1 MSRYF
6 SEKYK
11 SLKAYVPGEQP
22 RDREYIK
29 LNTNESPYPP
39 SPGVLK
45 ATGEDT
51 VSSLALYPDP
61 DANVL
66 RNKLAE
72 YYGVKLENVFV
83 SNGSDDILNFAFMA
97 FGTDKGAAFPD
108 ITYGFY
114 KVFCRLH
121 GIDCVEVPLAEDF
134 TVNAEAHK
142 ANNRLNVIANPNAP
156 TGIALPLDEIE
167 AIVASNPDTV
177 TVVDEAYVD
186 FGGDSAVPLTKKYD
200 NVIVVGTYSKS
211 RSMAGARLG
220 FAIANEDLIRD
231 LGTLR
236 YSTNPYD
243 VNTLTQKLGA
253 IAIDEAEYYIDNC
266 RKIMKTREDFTCD
279 LLDMG
284 FSVLPSKTNF
294 VFARHPEISGDT
306 VYSELR
312 ARGILVRHFRD
323 ERIKDYNRITIGT
336 EADMKTVAAALRE
349 ITQK

>member
-22 RDREYIK
+22 RDRKYIK

-45 ATGEDT
+45 AAGEDT
-51 VSSLALYPDP
+51 VRSLALYPDP
-61 DANVL
+61 DANIL
-66 RNKLAE
+66 RDKLAA
-72 YYGVKLENVFV
+72 YYGVGRENVFV

-114 KVFCRLH
+114 KVFCQLH
-121 GIDCVEVPLAEDF
+121 GIDYVTVPLTEDF
-134 TVNAEAHK
+134 TVNTEAHK
-142 ANNRLNVIANPNAP
+142 ANGRFNVIANPNAP

-167 AIVASNPDTV
+167 SIVASNPDTV

-200 NVIVVGTYSKS
+200 NVVIVGTYSKS

-253 IAIDEAEYYIDNC
+253 IAIDEAEYYVDNC
-266 RKIMKTREDFTCD
+266 RKIMNTREAFTRD
-279 LLDMG
+279 LTEMG

-294 VFARHPEISGDT
+294 VFARHPEISGEA

-312 ARGILVRHFRD
+312 ARGILVRHFTD

-336 EADMKTVAAALRE
+336 EEDMKTVAAMLRE